1 MNHPTPPAAASVPG
15 DAFPDSFP
23 ATYPYVNRILNI
35 MQNRPRDDGIALVLI
50 EYAKEAARTLDAQP
64 SGVAC
69 TCPSGDGSLR
79 WPCPQ
84 HPAPPIAQ
92 QGGGEVS
99 GVLGEISRM
108 DAIVEAYN
116 AWPSDIRK
124 KLSLHDL
131 RRMTGWTP
139 PRAALASKA
148 DGGRF
153 LTNDQVQAIKDAAY
167 RDGYERRHLEVL
179 GALV

>member
-1 MNHPTPPAAASVPG
+1 MNNPTPTAQSGPSDRAIAQ
-15 DAFPDSFP
+15 AFREVTGPDGGKIGND
-23 ATYPYVNRILNI
+23 YVVDYIQKRA
-35 MQNRPRDDGIALVLI
+35 DEI
-50 EYAKEAARTLDAQP
+50 EVARTQSAQP

-92 QGGGEVS
+92 QGGGEVT
-99 GVLGEISRM
+99 
-108 DAIVEAYN
+108 DAQRHA
-116 AWPSDIRK
+116 
-124 KLSLHDL
+124 L
-131 RRMTGWTP
+131 RRAIKNAESHDWPGDVA
-139 PRAALASKA
+139 RLREVEAALASKA